1 MAKREKIALR
11 VIQAKDL
18 HPQARVLYPADRY
31 NAGIMRERDYNT
43 GDILYADLK
52 KLRSRGLNAFLHQVA
67 KLCAENLP
75 EFEGMSAHSA
85 LKRLQL
91 ESGTAC
97 DEIQVDAR
105 RYFGEVANSLT
116 ALPDARQLAAAFQVI
131 GAMIPDGL
139 ACMAKTPRSLSFSTM
154 DEAEFLEVGRAIC
167 AHIAKVY
174 WPGKSAEDVEA
185 MALVLELQK

>member
-11 VIQAKDL
+11 VIQAKYL
-18 HPQARVLYPADRY
+18 HPQARALYPADRY
-31 NAGIMRERDYNT
+31 NAGLMVSRGYDT
-43 GDILYADLK
+43 GDLLYADLR

-67 KLCAENLP
+67 QLCVENLP
-75 EFEGMSAHSA
+75 EFEGMGAHQA

-105 RYFGEVANSLT
+105 RYFGEVAHTLA
-116 ALPDARQLAAAFQVI
+116 ALPDAQQLSAAFQVI
-131 GAMIPDGL
+131 GAMIPAGL
-139 ACMAKTPRSLSFSTM
+139 ACTAKTPRSLSFSTM
-154 DEAEFLEVGRAIC
+154 EEAEFLEVGRAIC
-167 AHIAKVY
+167 AHVAKVY

-185 MALVLELQK
+185 MALVLEL